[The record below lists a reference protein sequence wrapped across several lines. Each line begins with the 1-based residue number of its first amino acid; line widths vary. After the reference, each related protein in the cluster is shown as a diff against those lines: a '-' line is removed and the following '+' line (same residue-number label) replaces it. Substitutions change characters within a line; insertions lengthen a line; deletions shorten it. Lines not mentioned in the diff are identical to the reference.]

1 MQAVIARA
9 RIGLSSTSKCDATA
23 ESIVYN
29 CGSLAQTLVEHT
41 HTLCLCVNKIHKK
54 GSCYIENN

>member
-41 HTLCLCVNKIHKK
+41 DTLSVCEQTQKK
-54 GSCYIENN
+54 AVVT